1 MTGRLANAYQTLI
14 LRNATWVLLL
24 LMAVTGFLGSHIPA
38 MKLDASSEALVLEG
52 DTSLEYFREIS
63 KRYQTEDFL
72 LVTYQPE
79 GDLFAPQQLATIA
92 KLRDDL
98 AKLPRVSS
106 INSILDVPL
115 LQSPP
120 VSLGDVTA
128 GEIPT
133 LGDGTANV
141 DMAREEFANSPIY
154 RSLLTS
160 PDGTTTALQVN
171 LERDQKFYEL
181 LDARDVLRADA
192 AQRTLT
198 VDEQAALEAAEQAF
212 DDYVTEI
219 HERQEELVAQARSI
233 LDNYRDGAKLFLGGV
248 PMITVDMI
256 DFVKSDLKVF
266 GTGILVFIVVLLVV
280 IFGSPRWVLIPL
292 LNCVATVTFM
302 LGLLAFM
309 DWRLTVIS
317 ANFVALLLIITLAIT
332 IHLVVRYREISALS
346 PQSSQLQRVSD
357 TVRLMARPCIYT
369 ALTTLVA
376 FASLVVS
383 GIRPVIDFGWMM
395 TMGVMAALI
404 LSFLILPCVL
414 MLLPA
419 REEKNGAGGEGAFT
433 RYFAVATERFG
444 GTIVVV
450 SIALLA
456 VSAWGISQLKV
467 ENRFIDYFHEDT
479 EIYQGME
486 TIDAELGGTI
496 GLDIILNRPS
506 ESSAPAVADGAPVA
520 NDAPVDSEAA
530 EQAGEEFDAL
540 FGDAEFE
547 EADDSFAAGQGDD
560 FADDFAGEFDAGFDD
575 FRAGDD
581 FGTGAASPQSEW
593 FTVAGMRRIQEVHN
607 YLDSLP
613 ETGKVLSLATF
624 YELMQMIMGN
634 VDDLQLALAQRSLPT
649 SISSI
654 LLDPYLSAE
663 VDQARISLRVKE
675 TSRSLERDAFLKEV
689 RRHLIE
695 ELGFEEEQ
703 VRLTGLLVLYNNMLQ
718 SLFTS
723 QILTLAAV
731 FVAILAMFMVL
742 FRSFSLAMIAL
753 TPNLLAAG
761 AVLGGMGLVG
771 IPLDM
776 MTITIAAITVGI
788 GVDDTIH
795 YVHRFRDEFPR
806 DRNYLQTMYRCHGS
820 IGKAMYYTSVII
832 VFGFS
837 ILALSNFTPSIY
849 FGLLTG
855 LAMIAA
861 LMGAMLLLP
870 KLILMIQPLGP
881 EGNAR

>member
-1 MTGRLANAYQTLI
+1 MTARLANVYQALI
-14 LRNATWVLLL
+14 LRNASWVLLL
-24 LMAVTGFLGSHIPA
+24 LIAVIGFLGSHIPA

-79 GDLFAPQQLATIA
+79 GDLFAPEQLKTIERLRDELAT
-92 KLRDDL
+92 
-98 AKLPRVSS
+98 LPRVSS

-133 LGDGTANV
+133 LGDGTASV

-160 PDGTTTALQVN
+160 PDGSTTALQVN
-171 LERDQKFYEL
+171 LERDQKFYQL
-181 LDARDVLRADA
+181 LDARDVLRAEA
-192 AQRTLT
+192 AQRPLTL
-198 VDEQAALEAAEQAF
+198 DEQAKLDAAEHAF
-212 DDYVTEI
+212 DDYVTAI
-219 HERQEELVAQARSI
+219 HERQEELVARARGV

-266 GTGILVFIVVLLVV
+266 GTGILIFIVVLLVV

-292 LNCVATVTFM
+292 LNCVATVTLM

-346 PQSSQLQRVSD
+346 PQISQLQRVSD

-450 SIALLA
+450 SVALLA

-506 ESSAPAVADGAPVA
+506 KQPVLAADVETVAVNSDK
-520 NDAPVDSEAA
+520 A
-530 EQAGEEFDAL
+530 EEAGEEFDAM
-540 FGDAEFE
+540 FGDDEAAFAGE
-547 EADDSFAAGQGDD
+547 EGGD
-560 FADDFAGEFDAGFDD
+560 FADDFGAGFDD
-575 FRAGDD
+575 FSAGDD
-581 FGTGAASPQSEW
+581 FGNSAASAQSEW
-593 FTVAGMRRIQEVHN
+593 FTVAGMRRVQEVHN

-624 YELMQMIMGN
+624 YELMQLIMGN
-634 VDDLQLALAQRSLPT
+634 VDDLQLALAQRSLPE

-654 LLDPYLSAE
+654 LLDPYWSAE

-675 TSRSLERDAFLKEV
+675 TSRNLERDAFLKEV
-689 RRHLIE
+689 RRHLID

-723 QILTLAAV
+723 QILTLVAV
-731 FVAILAMFMVL
+731 FIAILAMFMVL

-761 AVLGGMGLVG
+761 AVLGGMGLAG

-855 LAMIAA
+855 LAMVAA
-861 LMGAMLLLP
+861 LLGAMLLLP

-881 EGNAR
+881 EGHER

>member
-1 MTGRLANAYQTLI
+1 MTARFASLYQALI
-14 LRNATWVLLL
+14 LRNAPWVLLVL
-24 LMAVTGFLGSHIPA
+24 FVVIGFLGSYIPG

-79 GDLFAPQQLATIA
+79 GDLFAQPQLATLA
-92 KLRDDL
+92 RLRDDL
-98 AKLPRVSS
+98 AALPQVSS

-120 VSLGDVTA
+120 VSLADVT
-128 GEIPT
+128 GGDIPT
-133 LGDGTANV
+133 LGAGTANV
-141 DMAREEFANSPIY
+141 DMARQEFANSPIY

-160 PDGTTTALQVN
+160 PDGKTTALQVN
-171 LERDQKFYEL
+171 LQRDDKFYRLLDERD
-181 LDARDVLRADA
+181 ALRAQAKQGALTADGQRQL
-192 AQRTLT
+192 AQ
-198 VDEQAALEAAEQAF
+198 AEKAF
-212 DDYVTEI
+212 SDYVSEV
-219 HERQEELVAQARSI
+219 HESQEELVSQARAV
-233 LDNYRDGAKLFLGGV
+233 LDDYRNGAKLFLGGV

-266 GTGILVFIVVLLVV
+266 GSGILLFIVVLLLV

-292 LNCVATVTFM
+292 LNCVLTVVFM
-302 LGLLAFM
+302 LGLLAFL

-332 IHLVVRYREISALS
+332 IHLVVRYRELSALA
-346 PQSSQLQRVSD
+346 PQSTQLQRVSD
-357 TVRLMARPCIYT
+357 TVSLMARPCIYT

-395 TMGVMAALI
+395 SMGVTAALL
-404 LSFLILPCVL
+404 LSFLVLPCVL

-419 REEKNGAGGEGAFT
+419 RDEKGGAGGEGSFT

-444 GTIVVV
+444 GTILLV
-450 SIALLA
+450 SVLLLLL
-456 VSAWGISQLKV
+456 SGWGISQLKV
-467 ENRFIDYFHEDT
+467 ENRFIDYFHQDT

-506 ESSAPAVADGAPVA
+506 DKAVAVLDEPQ
-520 NDAPVDSEAA
+520 APVDSAVAEAA
-530 EQAGEEFDAL
+530 AAEFDQL
-540 FGDAEFE
+540 FGDGGPDDGG
-547 EADDSFAAGQGDD
+547 ADDFAADSSFAGDD
-560 FADDFAGEFDAGFDD
+560 FADDFA
-575 FRAGDD
+575 DD
-581 FGTGAASPQSEW
+581 FGGADDFGAAAGSAGASQSAW
-593 FTVAGMRRIQEVHN
+593 FTVAGMRRIQDVHN
-607 YLDSLP
+607 YLDGLP

-634 VDDLQLALAQRSLPT
+634 VDDLQLALAERSLPE
-649 SISSI
+649 SISGI
-654 LLDPYLSAE
+654 LLDPYLSPE

-675 TSRSLERDAFLKEV
+675 TSHSLERNEFLKQV
-689 RRHLIE
+689 RRHLIDE
-695 ELGFEEEQ
+695 MGFEEEQ
-703 VRLTGLLVLYNNMLQ
+703 VELTGLLVLYNNMLQ

-731 FVAILAMFMVL
+731 FVAILAMFVVL
-742 FRSFSLAMIAL
+742 FRSLSLAMIAL

-761 AVLGGMGLVG
+761 AVLGGMGLAG

-837 ILALSNFTPSIY
+837 ILALSNFNPSIY

-855 LAMIAA
+855 LAMVAA
-861 LMGAMLLLP
+861 LLGAMLLLP
-870 KLILMIQPLGP
+870 KLILMLKPLGP
-881 EGNAR
+881 ENNAQQSRG

>member
-1 MTGRLANAYQTLI
+1 MTARLAGLYQTLI
-14 LRNATWVLLL
+14 LRNALWVLILL
-24 LMAVTGFLGSHIPA
+24 FGLIAFLGSYVPQ

-52 DTSLEYFREIS
+52 DTSLDFFREIG
-63 KRYQTEDFL
+63 KRYQTEEFL

-79 GDLFAPQQLATIA
+79 ADLYAPETLDTLA
-92 KLRDDL
+92 KLRDEL
-98 AKLPRVSS
+98 AELPGVSS

-120 VSLGDVTA
+120 VSISDVTS
-128 GEIPT
+128 GNIPM
-133 LGDGTANV
+133 LSKGTADV
-141 DMAREEFANSPIY
+141 EMAREEFANSPIY

-160 PDGTTTALQVN
+160 PDGSTTALQVN
-171 LERDQKFYEL
+171 LQRDERYFELVNERDALRQQAKLETLSPEQQAEL
-181 LDARDVLRADA
+181 ERV
-192 AQRTLT
+192 
-198 VDEQAALEAAEQAF
+198 ENIF
-212 DDYVTEI
+212 DDYVTEV
-219 HERQEELVAQARSI
+219 HERQEVLVAKARDV
-233 LDNYRDGAKLFLGGV
+233 LDGYRDGARLFLGGV
-248 PMITVDMI
+248 PMISVDMI

-266 GTGILVFIVVLLVV
+266 GSGILAFIIFLLLV
-280 IFGSPRWVLIPL
+280 IFRSPRWVLIPL
-292 LNCVATVTFM
+292 LNCVATVVFM
-302 LGLLAFM
+302 MGLLAFL

-332 IHLVVRYREISALS
+332 IHLVVRYREIAALS
-346 PQSSQLQRVSD
+346 PSSSQMERVSE
-357 TVRLMARPCIYT
+357 TVRVMAKPCFYT

-376 FASLVVS
+376 FASLVIS

-395 TMGVMAALI
+395 TMGVTSALL
-404 LSFLILPCVL
+404 LSFLILPCIL
-414 MLLPA
+414 MLLPT
-419 REEKNGAGGEGAFT
+419 RDEKGGDSGDASLT
-433 RYFAVATERFG
+433 LYFARATERFG
-444 GTIVVV
+444 GTIITV
-450 SIALLA
+450 SLVMLVA
-456 VSAWGISQLKV
+456 SAWGISQLKV

-496 GLDIILNRPS
+496 GLDVILDRPDVA
-506 ESSAPAVADGAPVA
+506 SAPSDG
-520 NDAPVDSEAA
+520 
-530 EQAGEEFDAL
+530 GEFD
-540 FGDAEFE
+540 DAFSEDFSN
-547 EADDSFAAGQGDD
+547 ADDFAPPQDD
-560 FADDFAGEFDAGFDD
+560 FADDFGED
-575 FRAGDD
+575 FGDD
-581 FGTGAASPQSEW
+581 FGGGAASSPQSEW
-593 FTVAGMRRIQEVHN
+593 FTVAGMRRIKEVHD

-624 YELMQMIMGN
+624 YELMQLVMGN
-634 VDDLQLALAQRSLPT
+634 VDDLQLALAQRSLPE
-649 SISSI
+649 SITNI
-654 LLDPYLSAE
+654 LVDPYLSVEA
-663 VDQARISLRVKE
+663 DQARISLRVKE
-675 TSRSLERDAFLKEV
+675 TSHSLHRDQLLKDV
-689 RRHLIE
+689 RQHLID
-695 ELGFEEEQ
+695 ELGFEEDQ

-731 FVAILAMFMVL
+731 FVAILAMFVVL

-795 YVHRFRDEFPR
+795 YVHRFRSEFPK
-806 DRNYLQTMYRCHGS
+806 DRNYLATMYRCHGS

-855 LAMIAA
+855 LAMVAA

-870 KLILMIQPLGP
+870 KLILLVKPLGA
-881 EGNAR
+881 EDAHGR

>member
-1 MTGRLANAYQTLI
+1 MTARLAGLYQTLI
-14 LRNATWVLLL
+14 LRNALWVLILL
-24 LMAVTGFLGSHIPA
+24 FGLIAFLGSYVPQ

-52 DTSLEYFREIS
+52 DTSLDFFREIG
-63 KRYQTEDFL
+63 KRYQTEEFL

-79 GDLFAPQQLATIA
+79 ADLYAPETLDTLA
-92 KLRDDL
+92 KLRDEL
-98 AKLPRVSS
+98 AELPGVSS

-120 VSLGDVTA
+120 VSISDVTS
-128 GEIPT
+128 GNIPM
-133 LGDGTANV
+133 LSKGTADV
-141 DMAREEFANSPIY
+141 EMAREEFANSPIY

-160 PDGTTTALQVN
+160 PDGSTTALQVN
-171 LERDQKFYEL
+171 LQRDERYFELVNERDALRQQAKLETLSPEQQAEL
-181 LDARDVLRADA
+181 ERV
-192 AQRTLT
+192 
-198 VDEQAALEAAEQAF
+198 ENIF
-212 DDYVTEI
+212 DDYVTEV
-219 HERQEELVAQARSI
+219 HERQEVLVAKARDV
-233 LDNYRDGAKLFLGGV
+233 LDGYRDGARLFLGGV
-248 PMITVDMI
+248 PMISVDMI

-266 GTGILVFIVVLLVV
+266 GSGILAFIIFLLLV
-280 IFGSPRWVLIPL
+280 IFRSPRWVLIPL
-292 LNCVATVTFM
+292 LNCVATVVFM
-302 LGLLAFM
+302 MGLLAFL

-332 IHLVVRYREISALS
+332 IHLVVRYREIAALS
-346 PQSSQLQRVSD
+346 PSSNQMERVSE
-357 TVRLMARPCIYT
+357 TVRVMAKPCFYT

-376 FASLVVS
+376 FASLVIS

-395 TMGVMAALI
+395 TMGVTSALL
-404 LSFLILPCVL
+404 LSFLILPCIL
-414 MLLPA
+414 MLLPT
-419 REEKNGAGGEGAFT
+419 RDEKGGDSGDASLT
-433 RYFAVATERFG
+433 LYFARATERFG
-444 GTIVVV
+444 GTIITV
-450 SIALLA
+450 SLVMLVA
-456 VSAWGISQLKV
+456 SAWGISQLKV

-496 GLDIILNRPS
+496 GLDVILDRPDVA
-506 ESSAPAVADGAPVA
+506 SAPSDG
-520 NDAPVDSEAA
+520 
-530 EQAGEEFDAL
+530 GEFD
-540 FGDAEFE
+540 DAFSEDFSN
-547 EADDSFAAGQGDD
+547 ADDFAPPQDD
-560 FADDFAGEFDAGFDD
+560 FADDFGED
-575 FRAGDD
+575 FGDD
-581 FGTGAASPQSEW
+581 FGGGAASSPQSEW
-593 FTVAGMRRIQEVHN
+593 FTVAGMRRIKEVHD

-624 YELMQMIMGN
+624 YELMQLVMGN
-634 VDDLQLALAQRSLPT
+634 VDDLQLALAQRSLPE
-649 SISSI
+649 SITNI
-654 LLDPYLSAE
+654 LVDPYLSVEA
-663 VDQARISLRVKE
+663 DQARISLRVKE
-675 TSRSLERDAFLKEV
+675 TSHSLHRDQLLKDV
-689 RRHLIE
+689 RQHLID
-695 ELGFEEEQ
+695 ELGFEEDQ

-731 FVAILAMFMVL
+731 FVAILAMFVVL

-795 YVHRFRDEFPR
+795 YVHRFRSEFPK
-806 DRNYLQTMYRCHGS
+806 DRNYLATMYRCHGS

-855 LAMIAA
+855 LAMVAA

-870 KLILMIQPLGP
+870 KLILLVKPLGA
-881 EGNAR
+881 EDANGR

>member
-1 MTGRLANAYQTLI
+1 MTARLAGLYQTLI
-14 LRNATWVLLL
+14 LRNALWVLILL
-24 LMAVTGFLGSHIPA
+24 FGLIAFLGSYVPQ

-52 DTSLEYFREIS
+52 DTSLDFFREIG
-63 KRYQTEDFL
+63 KRYQTEEFL

-79 GDLFAPQQLATIA
+79 ADLYAPETLDTLA
-92 KLRDDL
+92 KLRDEL
-98 AKLPRVSS
+98 AELPGVSS

-120 VSLGDVTA
+120 VSISDVTS
-128 GEIPT
+128 GNIPM
-133 LGDGTANV
+133 LSKGTADV
-141 DMAREEFANSPIY
+141 EMAREEFANSPIY

-160 PDGTTTALQVN
+160 PDGSTTALQVN
-171 LERDQKFYEL
+171 LQRDERYFELVNERDALRQQAKLETLSPEQQAEL
-181 LDARDVLRADA
+181 ERV
-192 AQRTLT
+192 
-198 VDEQAALEAAEQAF
+198 ENIF
-212 DDYVTEI
+212 DDYVTEV
-219 HERQEELVAQARSI
+219 HERQEVLVAKARDV
-233 LDNYRDGAKLFLGGV
+233 LDGYRDGARLFLGGV
-248 PMITVDMI
+248 PMISVDMI

-266 GTGILVFIVVLLVV
+266 GSGILAFIIFLLLV
-280 IFGSPRWVLIPL
+280 IFRSPRWVLIPL
-292 LNCVATVTFM
+292 LNCVATVVFM
-302 LGLLAFM
+302 MGLLAFL

-332 IHLVVRYREISALS
+332 IHLVVRYREIAALS
-346 PQSSQLQRVSD
+346 PSSSQMERVSE
-357 TVRLMARPCIYT
+357 TVRVMAKPCFYT

-376 FASLVVS
+376 FASLVIS

-395 TMGVMAALI
+395 TMGVTSALL
-404 LSFLILPCVL
+404 LSFLILPCIL
-414 MLLPA
+414 MLLPT
-419 REEKNGAGGEGAFT
+419 RDEKGGDSGDASLT
-433 RYFAVATERFG
+433 LYFARATERFG
-444 GTIVVV
+444 GTIITV
-450 SIALLA
+450 SLVMLVA
-456 VSAWGISQLKV
+456 SAWGISQLKV

-496 GLDIILNRPS
+496 GLDVILDRPDVA
-506 ESSAPAVADGAPVA
+506 SAPSDG
-520 NDAPVDSEAA
+520 
-530 EQAGEEFDAL
+530 GEFD
-540 FGDAEFE
+540 DAFFE
-547 EADDSFAAGQGDD
+547 DFSNADDFAPPQDD
-560 FADDFAGEFDAGFDD
+560 FADDFGED
-575 FRAGDD
+575 FGDD
-581 FGTGAASPQSEW
+581 FGGGAASSPQSEW
-593 FTVAGMRRIQEVHN
+593 FTVAGMRRIKEVHD

-624 YELMQMIMGN
+624 YELMQLVMGN
-634 VDDLQLALAQRSLPT
+634 VDDLQLALAQRSLPE
-649 SISSI
+649 SITNI
-654 LLDPYLSAE
+654 LVDPYLSVEA
-663 VDQARISLRVKE
+663 DQARISLRVKE
-675 TSRSLERDAFLKEV
+675 TSHSLHRDQLLKDV
-689 RRHLIE
+689 RQHLID
-695 ELGFEEEQ
+695 ELGFEEDQ

-731 FVAILAMFMVL
+731 FVAILAMFVVL

-795 YVHRFRDEFPR
+795 YVHRFRSEFPK
-806 DRNYLQTMYRCHGS
+806 DRNYLATMYRCHGS

-855 LAMIAA
+855 LAMVAA

-870 KLILMIQPLGP
+870 KLILLVKPLGA
-881 EGNAR
+881 EDANGR

>member
-1 MTGRLANAYQTLI
+1 MTARLAGLYQSLI
-14 LRNATWVLLL
+14 LRNALWVLIVLFGL
-24 LMAVTGFLGSHIPA
+24 IAFLGSYIPQ

-52 DTSLEYFREIS
+52 DESLEFFREIG

-79 GDLFAPQQLATIA
+79 GDLYAPNTLATLA
-92 KLRDDL
+92 ELRDEL
-98 AKLPRVSS
+98 AALPGVSNV
-106 INSILDVPL
+106 NSILDVPL

-120 VSLGDVTA
+120 VSISDVT
-128 GEIPT
+128 GGQIPT

-141 DMAREEFANSPIY
+141 EMAREEFANSPIY

-160 PDGTTTALQVN
+160 PDGSTTALQVN
-171 LERDQKFYEL
+171 LQRDEYYFEL
-181 LDARDVLRADA
+181 LNQRDSLREKAKQGELSPEQQAD
-192 AQRTLT
+192 
-198 VDEQAALEAAEQAF
+198 LERAEDTF
-212 DDYVTEI
+212 DDYVTEV
-219 HERQEELVAQARSI
+219 HERQEVLVAKARAV
-233 LDNYRDGAKLFLGGV
+233 LDGYRDDARLFLGGV
-248 PMITVDMI
+248 PMISVDMI
-256 DFVKSDLKVF
+256 DFVKSDLKTF
-266 GTGILVFIVVLLVV
+266 GSGILLFIVALLLV
-280 IFGSPRWVLIPL
+280 IFRSPRWVLIPL
-292 LNCVATVTFM
+292 LNCLATVVFM
-302 LGLLAFM
+302 MGLLAFL

-332 IHLVVRYREISALS
+332 IHLVVRYREVAALS
-346 PQSSQLQRVSD
+346 PGSDQLQRVGE
-357 TVRLMARPCIYT
+357 TVRLMAKPCIYT

-395 TMGVMAALI
+395 TMGVTAALV
-404 LSFLILPCVL
+404 LSFLILPCIL
-414 MLLPA
+414 MLLPP
-419 REEKNGAGGEGAFT
+419 REEKGGDSGNASLT
-433 RYFAVATERFG
+433 QYFARATERFG
-444 GTIVVV
+444 GTVIAVSLLMLVV
-450 SIALLA
+450 S
-456 VSAWGISQLKV
+456 VWGISQLKV

-496 GLDIILNRPS
+496 GLDVILNRPKA
-506 ESSAPAVADGAPVA
+506 EPA
-520 NDAPVDSEAA
+520 
-530 EQAGEEFDAL
+530 QAGSGEFD
-540 FGDAEFE
+540 DAFSEDFSNAE
-547 EADDSFAAGQGDD
+547 DFAPPQDD
-560 FADDFAGEFDAGFDD
+560 FADDF
-575 FRAGDD
+575 GDD
-581 FGTGAASPQSEW
+581 FSDDFGGASASSPQSEW
-593 FTVAGMRRIQEVHN
+593 FTVAGMRRIKEVHD

-624 YELMQMIMGN
+624 YELMQMVMGN
-634 VDDLQLALAQRSLPT
+634 VDDLQLALAQRSLPDAIT
-649 SISSI
+649 QI
-654 LLDPYLSAE
+654 LVDPYLSVEAE
-663 VDQARISLRVKE
+663 QARISLRVKE
-675 TSRSLERDAFLKEV
+675 TSHSLNRDQLLKDV
-689 RRHLIE
+689 RQHLID

-731 FVAILAMFMVL
+731 FVAILAMFVVL
-742 FRSFSLAMIAL
+742 FRSLSLAMIAL

-761 AVLGGMGLVG
+761 AVLGGMGLAG

-795 YVHRFRDEFPR
+795 YVHRFRAEFSK
-806 DRNYLQTMYRCHGS
+806 DRNYLATMYRCHGS

-855 LAMIAA
+855 LAMVAA
-861 LMGAMLLLP
+861 LLGAMLLLP
-870 KLILMIQPLGP
+870 KLILLVKPLGP
-881 EGNAR
+881 DADVR

>member
-1 MTGRLANAYQTLI
+1 MTARLAGLYQTLI
-14 LRNATWVLLL
+14 LRNALWVLILL
-24 LMAVTGFLGSHIPA
+24 FGLIAFLGSYVPQ

-52 DTSLEYFREIS
+52 DTSLDFFREIG
-63 KRYQTEDFL
+63 KRYQTEEFL

-79 GDLFAPQQLATIA
+79 ADLYAPETLDTLA
-92 KLRDDL
+92 KLRDEL
-98 AKLPRVSS
+98 AELPGVSS

-120 VSLGDVTA
+120 VSISDVTS
-128 GEIPT
+128 GNIPM
-133 LGDGTANV
+133 LSKGTADV
-141 DMAREEFANSPIY
+141 EMAREEFANSPIY

-160 PDGTTTALQVN
+160 PDGSTTALQVN
-171 LERDQKFYEL
+171 LQRDERYFELVNERDALRQQAKLETLSPEQQAEL
-181 LDARDVLRADA
+181 ERV
-192 AQRTLT
+192 
-198 VDEQAALEAAEQAF
+198 ENIF
-212 DDYVTEI
+212 DDYVTEV
-219 HERQEELVAQARSI
+219 HERQEVLVAKARDV
-233 LDNYRDGAKLFLGGV
+233 LDGYRDGARLFLGGV
-248 PMITVDMI
+248 PMISVDMI

-266 GTGILVFIVVLLVV
+266 GSGILAFIIFLLLV
-280 IFGSPRWVLIPL
+280 IFRSPRWVLIPL
-292 LNCVATVTFM
+292 LNCVATVVFM
-302 LGLLAFM
+302 MGLLAFL

-332 IHLVVRYREISALS
+332 IHLVVRYREIAALS
-346 PQSSQLQRVSD
+346 PSSSQMERVSE
-357 TVRLMARPCIYT
+357 TVRVMAKPCFYT

-376 FASLVVS
+376 FASLVIS

-395 TMGVMAALI
+395 TMGVTSALL
-404 LSFLILPCVL
+404 LSFLILPCIL
-414 MLLPA
+414 MLLPT
-419 REEKNGAGGEGAFT
+419 RDEKGGDSGDASLT
-433 RYFAVATERFG
+433 LYFARATERFG
-444 GTIVVV
+444 GTIITV
-450 SIALLA
+450 SLVMLVA
-456 VSAWGISQLKV
+456 SAWGISQLKV

-496 GLDIILNRPS
+496 GLDVILDRPDVA
-506 ESSAPAVADGAPVA
+506 SAPSDG
-520 NDAPVDSEAA
+520 
-530 EQAGEEFDAL
+530 GEFD
-540 FGDAEFE
+540 DAFSEDFSN
-547 EADDSFAAGQGDD
+547 ADDFAPPQDD
-560 FADDFAGEFDAGFDD
+560 FADDFGED
-575 FRAGDD
+575 FGDD
-581 FGTGAASPQSEW
+581 FGGGAASSPQSEW
-593 FTVAGMRRIQEVHN
+593 FTVAGMRRIKEVHD

-624 YELMQMIMGN
+624 YELMQLVMGN
-634 VDDLQLALAQRSLPT
+634 VDDLQLALAQRSLPE
-649 SISSI
+649 SITNI
-654 LLDPYLSAE
+654 LVDPYLSVEA
-663 VDQARISLRVKE
+663 DQARISLRVKE
-675 TSRSLERDAFLKEV
+675 TSHSLHRDQLLKDV
-689 RRHLIE
+689 RQHLID
-695 ELGFEEEQ
+695 ELGFEEDQ

-731 FVAILAMFMVL
+731 FVAILAMFVVL

-795 YVHRFRDEFPR
+795 YVHRFRSEFPK
-806 DRNYLQTMYRCHGS
+806 DRNYLATMYRCHGS

-855 LAMIAA
+855 LAMVAA

-870 KLILMIQPLGP
+870 KLILLVKPLGA
-881 EGNAR
+881 EDANGR

>member
-1 MTGRLANAYQTLI
+1 MTARLAGLYQTLI
-14 LRNATWVLLL
+14 LRNALWVLILL
-24 LMAVTGFLGSHIPA
+24 FGLIAFLGSYVPQ

-52 DTSLEYFREIS
+52 DTSLDFFREIG
-63 KRYQTEDFL
+63 KRYQTEEFL

-79 GDLFAPQQLATIA
+79 ADLYAPETLDTLA
-92 KLRDDL
+92 KLRDEL
-98 AKLPRVSS
+98 AELPGLSS

-120 VSLGDVTA
+120 VSISDVTS
-128 GEIPT
+128 GNIPM
-133 LGDGTANV
+133 LSKGTADV
-141 DMAREEFANSPIY
+141 EMAREEFANSPIY

-160 PDGTTTALQVN
+160 PDGSTTALQVN
-171 LERDQKFYEL
+171 LQRDERYFELVNERDALRQQAKLETLSPEQQAEL
-181 LDARDVLRADA
+181 ERV
-192 AQRTLT
+192 
-198 VDEQAALEAAEQAF
+198 ENIF
-212 DDYVTEI
+212 DDYVTEV
-219 HERQEELVAQARSI
+219 HERQEVLVAKARDV
-233 LDNYRDGAKLFLGGV
+233 LDGYRDGARLFLGGV
-248 PMITVDMI
+248 PMISVDMI

-266 GTGILVFIVVLLVV
+266 GSGILAFIIFLLLV
-280 IFGSPRWVLIPL
+280 IFRSPRWVLIPL
-292 LNCVATVTFM
+292 LNCVATVVFM
-302 LGLLAFM
+302 MGLLAFL

-332 IHLVVRYREISALS
+332 IHLVVRYREIAALS
-346 PQSSQLQRVSD
+346 PSSSQMERVSE
-357 TVRLMARPCIYT
+357 TVRVMAKPCFYT

-376 FASLVVS
+376 FASLVIS

-395 TMGVMAALI
+395 TMGVTSALL
-404 LSFLILPCVL
+404 LSFLILPCIL
-414 MLLPA
+414 MLLPT
-419 REEKNGAGGEGAFT
+419 RDEKGGDSGDASLT
-433 RYFAVATERFG
+433 LYFARATERFG
-444 GTIVVV
+444 GTIITV
-450 SIALLA
+450 SLVMLVA
-456 VSAWGISQLKV
+456 SAWGISQLKV

-496 GLDIILNRPS
+496 GLDVILDRPDVA
-506 ESSAPAVADGAPVA
+506 SAPSDG
-520 NDAPVDSEAA
+520 
-530 EQAGEEFDAL
+530 GEFD
-540 FGDAEFE
+540 DAFSEDFSN
-547 EADDSFAAGQGDD
+547 ADDFAPPQDD
-560 FADDFAGEFDAGFDD
+560 FADDFGED
-575 FRAGDD
+575 FGDD
-581 FGTGAASPQSEW
+581 FGGGAASSPQSEW
-593 FTVAGMRRIQEVHN
+593 FTVAGMRRIKEVHD

-624 YELMQMIMGN
+624 YELMQLVMGN
-634 VDDLQLALAQRSLPT
+634 VDDLQLALAQRSLPE
-649 SISSI
+649 SITNI
-654 LLDPYLSAE
+654 LVDPYLSVEA
-663 VDQARISLRVKE
+663 DQARISLRVKE
-675 TSRSLERDAFLKEV
+675 TSHSLHRDQLLKDV
-689 RRHLIE
+689 RQHLID
-695 ELGFEEEQ
+695 ELGFEEDQ

-731 FVAILAMFMVL
+731 FVAILAMFVVL

-795 YVHRFRDEFPR
+795 YVHRFRSEFPK
-806 DRNYLQTMYRCHGS
+806 DRNYLATMYRCHGS

-855 LAMIAA
+855 LAMVAA

-870 KLILMIQPLGP
+870 KLILLVKPLGA
-881 EGNAR
+881 EDANGR

>member
-1 MTGRLANAYQTLI
+1 MTARLAGLYQTLI
-14 LRNATWVLLL
+14 LRNALWVLILL
-24 LMAVTGFLGSHIPA
+24 FGLIAFLGSYVPQ

-52 DTSLEYFREIS
+52 DTSLDFFREIG
-63 KRYQTEDFL
+63 KRYQTEEFL

-79 GDLFAPQQLATIA
+79 ADLYAPETLDTLA
-92 KLRDDL
+92 KLRDEL
-98 AKLPRVSS
+98 AELPGVSS

-120 VSLGDVTA
+120 VSISDVTS
-128 GEIPT
+128 GNIPM
-133 LGDGTANV
+133 LSKGTADV
-141 DMAREEFANSPIY
+141 EMAREEFANSPIY

-160 PDGTTTALQVN
+160 PDGSTTALQVN
-171 LERDQKFYEL
+171 LQRDERYFELVNERDALRQQAKLETLSPEQQAEL
-181 LDARDVLRADA
+181 ERV
-192 AQRTLT
+192 
-198 VDEQAALEAAEQAF
+198 ENIF
-212 DDYVTEI
+212 DDYVTEV
-219 HERQEELVAQARSI
+219 HERQEVLVAKAR
-233 LDNYRDGAKLFLGGV
+233 DGYRDGARLFLGGV
-248 PMITVDMI
+248 PMISVDMI

-266 GTGILVFIVVLLVV
+266 GSGILAFIIFLLLV
-280 IFGSPRWVLIPL
+280 IFRSPRWVLIPL
-292 LNCVATVTFM
+292 LNCVATVVFM
-302 LGLLAFM
+302 MGLLAFL

-332 IHLVVRYREISALS
+332 IHLVVRYREIAALS
-346 PQSSQLQRVSD
+346 PSSSQMERVSE
-357 TVRLMARPCIYT
+357 TVRVMAKPCFYT

-376 FASLVVS
+376 FASLVIS

-395 TMGVMAALI
+395 TMGVTSALL
-404 LSFLILPCVL
+404 LSFLILPCIL
-414 MLLPA
+414 MLLPT
-419 REEKNGAGGEGAFT
+419 RDEKGGDSGDASLT
-433 RYFAVATERFG
+433 LYFARATERFG
-444 GTIVVV
+444 GTIITV
-450 SIALLA
+450 SLVMLVA
-456 VSAWGISQLKV
+456 SAWGISQLKV

-496 GLDIILNRPS
+496 GLDVILDRPDVA
-506 ESSAPAVADGAPVA
+506 SAPSDG
-520 NDAPVDSEAA
+520 
-530 EQAGEEFDAL
+530 GEFD
-540 FGDAEFE
+540 DAFSEDFSN
-547 EADDSFAAGQGDD
+547 ADDFAPPQDD
-560 FADDFAGEFDAGFDD
+560 FADDFGED
-575 FRAGDD
+575 FGDD
-581 FGTGAASPQSEW
+581 FGGGAASSPQSEW
-593 FTVAGMRRIQEVHN
+593 FTVAGMRRIKEVHD

-624 YELMQMIMGN
+624 YELMQLVMGN
-634 VDDLQLALAQRSLPT
+634 VDDLQLALAQRSLPE
-649 SISSI
+649 SITNI
-654 LLDPYLSAE
+654 LVDPYLSVEA
-663 VDQARISLRVKE
+663 DQARISLRVKE
-675 TSRSLERDAFLKEV
+675 TSHSLHRDQLLKDV
-689 RRHLIE
+689 RQHLID
-695 ELGFEEEQ
+695 ELGFEEDQ

-731 FVAILAMFMVL
+731 FVAILAMFVVL

-795 YVHRFRDEFPR
+795 YVHRFRSEFPK
-806 DRNYLQTMYRCHGS
+806 DRNYLATMYRCHGS

-855 LAMIAA
+855 LAMVAA

-870 KLILMIQPLGP
+870 KLILLVKPLGA
-881 EGNAR
+881 EDAHGR